1 MWGLVL
7 SICVAAP
14 DGPACVSGLHPVAMA
29 SFAACEDAAVV
40 TTDIMRAAAQRDGSE
55 ILSLNTQ
62 CIALNAV
69 RAGSGGLQ

>member
-14 DGPACVSGLHPVAMA
+14 DGPACVSGFHPGAMA
-29 SFAACEDAAVV
+29 SFTACEDAAVV
-40 TTDIMRAAAQRDGSE
+40 TTDVMRAAAQRDGSE
-55 ILSLNTQ
+55 ILSLNTR
-62 CIALNAV
+62 CIPLNAV